1 MLAALLVASA
11 VVLRAAILGEVVASG
26 PDWQLVARAHPF
38 DASISWEGPERVGG
52 AGGLARPGRL
62 TEAVV
67 YRPPDGDV
75 LYAAGVLP
83 AGAVEVVADDGA
95 TTRQFALHELLTTDF
110 WSVGLVDAQ
119 DEVTLVATDAAG
131 NTVQRQTVVTPT
143 STQRATTTTFPE
155 NPAPH
160 LGRLAEDRAG
170 VGEAIMTWGTLV
182 AMLAG
187 LVAMGSWARRRRDR
201 GEEAGRTN
209 AEGAEGMIGPLGH

>member
-1 MLAALLVASA
+1 MLVVLLLAAA
-11 VVLRAAILGEVVASG
+11 VVLRAAILGEAVASG
-26 PDWQLVARAHPF
+26 PGWELVVRAHPF

-67 YRPPDGDV
+67 YRPPEGDV

-83 AGAVEVVADDGA
+83 AGAVEVVADAGA

-110 WSVGLVDAQ
+110 WSITLVDVQ
-119 DEVTLVATDAAG
+119 DEVTLVATDAEG
-131 NTVQRQTVVTPT
+131 DTVQRQTVVTPT
-143 STQRATTTTFPE
+143 PTQRATTTTFPE

-160 LGRLAEDRAG
+160 LGQQAEDRAG
-170 VGEAIMTWGTLV
+170 LGEAIVTWGTLV
-182 AMLAG
+182 AMLAC
-187 LVAMGSWARRRRDR
+187 LVAVGSWARRRRHR